1 LEWRVPYLPVDP
13 ADLGRG
19 YDAVIRVNSQ
29 SGKGGIAYL
38 LESGYGI
45 ELPRRLQIDF
55 ARHVQRHTDATG
67 DEATPAQLW
76 ALFRDTYVAAPDE
89 AVGLV
94 DYTTSDTDGRTR
106 TTITVRVHGDERTT
120 THDGVGPVE
129 ALAEALTAHG
139 LPVEV
144 LGLHQTSIG
153 EGADSQAL
161 TLIEYRD
168 GAATRW
174 AAGQDRSVLTASLAA
189 LAAAASRV
197 AQVAT
202 APAG

>member
-1 LEWRVPYLPVDP
+1 
-13 ADLGRG
+13 
-19 YDAVIRVNSQ
+19 
-29 SGKGGIAYL
+29 
-38 LESGYGI
+38 
-45 ELPRRLQIDF
+45 
-55 ARHVQRHTDATG
+55 
-67 DEATPAQLW
+67 
-76 ALFRDTYVAAPDE
+76 
-89 AVGLV
+89 V
-94 DYTTSDTDGRTR
+94 DYTTSEIDGRAR
-106 TTITVRVHGDERTT
+106 TTVTVRIDGDERTT

-129 ALAEALTAHG
+129 ALAAALTAHG

-153 EGADSQAL
+153 AGADSQAL

-197 AQVAT
+197 ARAYQPT
-202 APAG
+202 AMR